1 MKESIDWFMIALK
14 KYAVFEGRARKKE
27 YWCFIL
33 IYLLTLIPLSII
45 DFFTGTMNEA
55 LGLGFISATYM
66 LLMLCPTLAVT
77 CRRLHDM
84 GKNGWWQLL
93 NLVPLIGF
101 FTILF
106 FTVQDSQPA
115 DNEYG
120 EGYIRHNAIPRIN

>member
-27 YWCFIL
+27 YWYFIL

-77 CRRLHDM
+77 CRRLH
-84 GKNGWWQLL
+84 
-93 NLVPLIGF
+93 
-101 FTILF
+101 
-106 FTVQDSQPA
+106 
-115 DNEYG
+115 
-120 EGYIRHNAIPRIN
+120 EGG